1 MDTDGYRRRL
11 YRAVRMIES
20 SAVRAGESGDEL
32 AYIKLKSKADGIL
45 YALDYLSVYE
55 AEY

>member
-1 MDTDGYRRRL
+1 
-11 YRAVRMIES
+11 MIES
-20 SAVRAGESGDEL
+20 DSVLAWESGDEL
-32 AYIKLKSKADGIL
+32 AYINLRGKADGIL